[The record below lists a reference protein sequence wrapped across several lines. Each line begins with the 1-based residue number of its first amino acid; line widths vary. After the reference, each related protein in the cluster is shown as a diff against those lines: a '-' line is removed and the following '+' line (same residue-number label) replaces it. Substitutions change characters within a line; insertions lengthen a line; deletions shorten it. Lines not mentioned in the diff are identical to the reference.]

1 MGNATCVD
9 QLIGFVRPFDP
20 DNQVR
25 LGLPWVAKIVLPDPA
40 SVARGTYMLA
50 TWLIET
56 RSAAVEARLLA
67 KWQEVVDAMVVA
79 GDSRLAPY
87 SD

>member
-25 LGLPWVAKIVLPDPA
+25 LGLPWVAKIVLADPA

-50 TWLIET
+50 PWLKET
-56 RSAAVEARLLA
+56 RSAAVEAGLLA